1 MNMMSKPCS
10 IFNSIEDPYNFGQ
23 YQGLSL
29 ADVLDINPSY
39 VEWCVYQCDGRH
51 FIISDEAIE
60 QIKKAYPDFKIT
72 SNFEY
77 ACEQRQ
83 ADFDFEIYDE
93 VENEARDYIYRNQDP
108 FGRYAGSYAQ
118 DEMGYSDD
126 DIDTIFDGDPSAY
139 WNID

>member
-1 MNMMSKPCS
+1 MSVMSKPCS
-10 IFNSIEDPYNFGQ
+10 IFDSIEDLFNFGQ
-23 YQGLSL
+23 YEGLSL

-51 FIISDEAIE
+51 FIISDEALD
-60 QIKKAYPDFKIT
+60 QMKKAFPDFEISSK
-72 SNFEY
+72 FEY

-83 ADFDFEIYDE
+83 ADFDMVIYEE
-93 VENEARDYIYRNQDP
+93 VEDLARDYMERDQDT
-108 FGRYAGSYAQ
+108 FERYSGSFAQ

>member
-1 MNMMSKPCS
+1 MIVMNKPCS
-10 IFNSIEDPYNFGQ
+10 IFDSIEDIFNFGR
-23 YQGLSL
+23 YEGLSL

-39 VEWCVYQCDGRH
+39 IDWCVYQCDGRH

-60 QIKKAYPDFKIT
+60 QIKKAYPEFKIT

-83 ADFDFEIYDE
+83 AEFDLEIYDE
-93 VENEARDYIYRNQDP
+93 VENEARNYIYNNDDS

>member
-1 MNMMSKPCS
+1 MSKPCS
-10 IFNSIEDPYNFGQ
+10 IFNSIEDLYNFGQ
-23 YQGLSL
+23 YEGLSL
-29 ADVLDINPSY
+29 ADVLDINSSY

-51 FIISDEAIE
+51 FIISDEVIE
-60 QIKKAYPDFKIT
+60 QIKTVYPDFKI
-72 SNFEY
+72 SSDFEY

-83 ADFDFEIYDE
+83 ADFDDEIYDE
-93 VENEARDYIYRNQDP
+93 VEIGARDYIYSNQDT